1 MLRDLKLNV
10 FYPYSP
16 ERVWKAIANRRA
28 LAAWFM
34 DNDFEPRLGHKFRF
48 KPEQSGEDTIY
59 CEVIELDEPRCLSY
73 TWRGNFL
80 CQPTIVTWRLLPV
93 DGGTQLQ
100 LEHTGFESEVTQFS
114 QPARLAQTQAGQDNS
129 MMPKAILE
137 TPFPAP
143 IVQRIPSQCG
153 YAESKSFD
161 VVTLN
166 FYLNGGWHDAL
177 NHRLP
182 NKLIDFSQTLASH
195 S

>member
-28 LAAWFM
+28 LAAWLM

-48 KPEQSGEDTIY
+48 KPEQNSEDIIY
-59 CEVIELDEPRCLSY
+59 CEVVELDEPKCLSY

-80 CQPTIVTWRLLPV
+80 CQPTIVTWRLVPV
-93 DGGTQLQ
+93 EGGTQLQ
-100 LEHTGFESEVTQFS
+100 LEHSGFESKVTQLNE
-114 QPARLAQTQAGQDNS
+114 PARLAPTHVGQDNS

-137 TPFPAP
+137 TQFLAP
-143 IVQRIPSQCG
+143 IVPRIPSRFG
-153 YAESKSFD
+153 STRTNNFD
-161 VVTLN
+161 RVTLN
-166 FYLNGGWHDAL
+166 FYLSGGWCDAL

-182 NKLIDFSQTLASH
+182 NQLTDCSETLTSH